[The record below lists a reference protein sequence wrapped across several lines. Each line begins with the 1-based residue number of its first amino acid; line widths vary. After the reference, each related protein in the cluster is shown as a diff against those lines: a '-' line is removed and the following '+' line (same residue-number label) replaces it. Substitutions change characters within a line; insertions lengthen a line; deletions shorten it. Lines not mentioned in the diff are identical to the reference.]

1 MKALFLTLLA
11 LSCFGFTQIKHLKGS
26 DILSKLQDEKSSEVI
41 VVMFTIG
48 DYIKS
53 NP

>member
-1 MKALFLTLLA
+1 MKAVLFALLVMSSFA
-11 LSCFGFTQIKHLKGS
+11 FTQIKHLKGS
-26 DILSKLQDEKSSEVI
+26 DILSKLQDEKSSEVV